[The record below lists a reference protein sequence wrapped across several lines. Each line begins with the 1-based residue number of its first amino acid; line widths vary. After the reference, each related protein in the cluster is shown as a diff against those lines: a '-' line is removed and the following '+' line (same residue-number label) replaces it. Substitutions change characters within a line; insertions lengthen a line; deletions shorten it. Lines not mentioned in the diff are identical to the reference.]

1 MLARAFFLLGI
12 YISKA
17 DYSKTEMRWRQDM
30 IASHK
35 DCPCIPNDPVT
46 GGDGKKAYTMV
57 VLATRDDEVYVF

>member
-1 MLARAFFLLGI
+1 
-12 YISKA
+12 
-17 DYSKTEMRWRQDM
+17 M